1 MMRHDSENGWECESN
16 MRDTVWF
23 IGIGV
28 LFTLLGLL
36 FICLGLQIW
45 KKQKKSLIIS
55 YHSDKVSEAN
65 KRAYCTL
72 AGIGVLVIGVGFL
85 LSGICTALFRSALVF
100 VPMTAG
106 LVFGIAQLTAAVL
119 KYNR

>member
-1 MMRHDSENGWECESN
+1 

-28 LFTLLGLL
+28 LFALLGFL

-45 KKQKKSLIIS
+45 KKQKISLIIS
-55 YHSDKVSEAN
+55 YHCDKVSEEN

-72 AGIGVLVIGVGFL
+72 AGIGVLVMGVGFFL
-85 LSGICTALFRSALVF
+85 CGICTAFVRSALVF

-106 LVFGIAQLTAAVL
+106 LVSGIALLTSAVL

>member
-1 MMRHDSENGWECESN
+1 

-23 IGIGV
+23 IGTGV
-28 LFTLLGLL
+28 LFALLGLL
-36 FICLGLQIW
+36 FLCLGLQIW
-45 KKQKKSLIIS
+45 KKQKISLIIS
-55 YHSDKVSEAN
+55 YHSGKVSEDN

-72 AGIGVLVIGVGFL
+72 AGIGVLLMGVGFL
-85 LSGICTALFRSALVF
+85 LSGICTAFVRSALVF

-106 LVFGIAQLTAAVL
+106 LVSGIALLTAAVL